1 MLDFFMDEKNS
12 KIRALFSE
20 KKYDELIFFL
30 ETEFKNK
37 SSQILNLLGV
47 SRLFNSRDKK
57 SLMLALP
64 EFKQAYI
71 QEKKTSFGLEAL
83 TNFINAAVDLHAMQS
98 PAEDILNDSSSY
110 LNTANELYDEA
121 KYFFGYNDRLVSAII
136 RVYKQ
141 QANLNKILSGYKTL
155 FEHGNLN
162 LNSLSSWIFFN
173 NYKKSW
179 SQKDYFKYT
188 KLLQTYVEKFP
199 ENKLVKIKEKKGEKI
214 KIGFLSGDILKKHS
228 ITYFLKTVLLNYD
241 KDRFEI
247 FLYLDNKIEDDNTN
261 EIKALVKKTRNI
273 SNLNNI
279 DATNLIRQDE
289 IDIIFDIMGLTSVKR
304 IALFKNRLASKQIS
318 WLGYS
323 NTTGVVNMDY
333 LISDSN
339 LIYPEEEYNYVEK
352 IIYLPNIWICHSELN
367 TERVD
372 IEPPCLKNK
381 YITFGSFN
389 NFHKINDN
397 VIDVWSQILKNVT
410 GSKLILK
417 SSLKI
422 DKNYIKKRFIEN
434 GVSDSVV
441 FLEKRKLIKHFDMY
455 KQIDIALDTFPFN
468 GVTTSFEAISMGV
481 PVLTM
486 KGYNFNSRS
495 GESINKNLGMKD
507 LIARDESEYIFKAK
521 RLAEDQDELIKIR
534 KKIFAIA
541 PNTPLFNKMKF
552 ANDFFSCLENI

>member
-121 KYFFGYNDRLVSAII
+121 KYFFGYNERLVSAII

-289 IDIIFDIMGLTSVKR
+289 IDIIFDIMGLTSVKS
-304 IALFKNRLASKQIS
+304 IALFKNRLDSTQTS
-318 WLGYS
+318 W
-323 NTTGVVNMDY
+323 
-333 LISDSN
+333 
-339 LIYPEEEYNYVEK
+339 
-352 IIYLPNIWICHSELN
+352 C
-367 TERVD
+367 R
-372 IEPPCLKNK
+372 
-381 YITFGSFN
+381 
-389 NFHKINDN
+389 
-397 VIDVWSQILKNVT
+397 
-410 GSKLILK
+410 
-417 SSLKI
+417 
-422 DKNYIKKRFIEN
+422 
-434 GVSDSVV
+434 
-441 FLEKRKLIKHFDMY
+441 
-455 KQIDIALDTFPFN
+455 
-468 GVTTSFEAISMGV
+468 
-481 PVLTM
+481 
-486 KGYNFNSRS
+486 
-495 GESINKNLGMKD
+495 
-507 LIARDESEYIFKAK
+507 
-521 RLAEDQDELIKIR
+521 
-534 KKIFAIA
+534 
-541 PNTPLFNKMKF
+541 
-552 ANDFFSCLENI
+552 